1 MFIEDIVKT
10 HLDSLQSDKPT
21 ATGTLMRC
29 SDAGS
34 CQRARAFKAAKIPQT
49 EEFDGRTLVAF
60 ELGNALHTVVQ
71 QALAATL
78 NDEEF
83 YDGFEAE
90 VVVDLTHLGVSLSGH
105 ADGVI
110 TRPDGG
116 KSLVEIKTMSGYG
129 AKVTFGKDP
138 KIAHVA
144 QAGLYAL
151 GLDCDEVIIVYVAK
165 ESVMRTQIKPGD
177 IYQWTL
183 SMDQEAAE
191 GKTVRE
197 IAAEELVRFRNVEL
211 SVKLG
216 MIPVPLVSKDDSEDV
231 ELANLPGIYGSRT
244 KHWECGYCMHN
255 SICYEIGIEPQ
266 EINFVNK
273 LMEGMYQ

>member
-1 MFIEDIVKT
+1 MLFIEDVVKD
-10 HLDSLQSDKPT
+10 HLDGLQTDKPT
-21 ATGTLMRC
+21 AAGTLMRC

-34 CQRARAFKAAKIPQT
+34 CQRARAFKAAKIT
-49 EEFDGRTLVAF
+49 ESEEFDGRTLIAF

-71 QALAATL
+71 HALAAKL
-78 NDEEF
+78 N
-83 YDGFEAE
+83 FEAE

-110 TRPDGG
+110 THPGG
-116 KSLVEIKTMSGYG
+116 SKSLVEIKTMSGYG
-129 AKVTFGKDP
+129 AKMTFGKDP
-138 KIAHVA
+138 KVAHIA

-151 GLDCDEVIIVYVAK
+151 GLGCDEVVIVYVAK

-177 IYQWTL
+177 IYEWTL
-183 SMDQEAAE
+183 GMDQEAAE

-197 IAAEELVRFRNVEL
+197 IATEELARFRNVEL
-211 SVKLG
+211 SVKSG
-216 MIPVPLVSKDDSEDV
+216 VIPVPIVSKDDSEDV
-231 ELANLPGIYGSRT
+231 ELTDLPGIYGSRT

-255 SICYEIGIEPQ
+255 SICYEMGIGPQ